1 MDRKNFDNKINSWLE
16 NAEQKIPNEYFPTL
30 ISTNISTWHTFEHEL
45 WGIGE
50 VIRQIVNEERK
61 NLNVEQADRVCEI
74 CLNPKAKKGR
84 QSFVMLLSRKRYSK
98 YADRLV
104 SLLIDA
110 DVSGHALKSLY
121 KMGAMQYHK
130 EVKPLLSSEYTWIRK
145 LAKRYIEKS
154 QLI

>member
-1 MDRKNFDNKINSWLE
+1 MDRKTFDSKINSLLE

-30 ISTNISTWHTFEHEL
+30 ISTNISTWHNFEYEL

-50 VIRQIVNEERK
+50 VIRQIIHEEK
-61 NLNVEQADRVCEI
+61 KDLNVEQADRICEI
-74 CLNPKAKKGR
+74 CLNSKAKRGR
-84 QSFVMLLSRKRYSK
+84 QSFVMLLSKKRYFK

-104 SLLIDA
+104 SLLKDV
-110 DVSGHALKSLY
+110 DVSGHILDALY
-121 KMGAMQYHK
+121 KMKALQYQE